1 MELVEKVARAGNV
14 DYFAK
19 TIVGGTTVGDV
30 RAVGAKGENGWE
42 ALYNVPE
49 GVSTVGA
56 QTYLDQAIAYFVM
69 EGKIPSWVGD
79 GLNRKDMP
87 YLTRYIGYRAYI
99 SRAIDSLKG
108 LFS

>member
-1 MELVEKVARAGNV
+1 MKTEELVEKVARAGHV

-19 TIVGGTTVGDV
+19 TIIGGTTVEDV
-30 RAVGAKGENGWE
+30 RAVGVKGENGWE

-49 GVSTVGA
+49 GAITVGL
-56 QTYLDQAIAYFVM
+56 QTCLDQAIAYLVM

-87 YLTRYIGYRAYI
+87 YLTQFIE
-99 SRAIDSLKG
+99 
-108 LFS
+108 